1 MSKDYMFNRIR
12 EALRLHKG
20 NAIKARQ
27 QIIAW
32 TYEDAKLL
40 HSLTRPHL
48 TGIVSYAIDRYQRK
62 KVEDELDDEFESQLD
77 KQPGEKF
84 GKEMLK
90 SLASGKSEIF
100 GEEPSGVR
108 HGRSRAS
115 KKHEDVMRLLAS
127 RNRDKNQK

>member
-1 MSKDYMFNRIR
+1 MSKDYMFNRVR
-12 EALRLHKG
+12 EALRLHNG
-20 NAIKARQ
+20 NALKARQ

-62 KVEDELDDEFESQLD
+62 KIEEELDDGFESVLD
-77 KQPGEKF
+77 KDPGEQF
-84 GKEMLK
+84 GKEMLR
-90 SLASGKSEIF
+90 SLASGKSDVF
-100 GEEPSGVR
+100 GEEPSGIHHAR
-108 HGRSRAS
+108 AKAS

-127 RNRDKNQK
+127 KNRKKKH